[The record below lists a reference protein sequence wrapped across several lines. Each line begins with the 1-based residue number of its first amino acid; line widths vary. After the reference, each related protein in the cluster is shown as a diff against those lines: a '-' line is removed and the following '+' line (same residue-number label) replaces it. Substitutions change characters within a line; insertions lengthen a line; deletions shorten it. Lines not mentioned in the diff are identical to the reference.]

1 MIDILFIADFF
12 ADQVNG
18 GGELNNQVLID
29 SLSNKGYN
37 VGCAN
42 SHIVDLDF
50 LNREKARKY
59 IVSNFINLPAE
70 SKDFIQE
77 NLQYTIYEHDHK
89 YLKNRNP
96 AKYENYKAPESEII
110 NKRFYENA
118 ELIYCQSNFHSG
130 IVKKN
135 LNLDNIVSVSGN
147 LWSDDSLEFMR
158 EMSLKSKKDVCSIM
172 DSATSHKNTEGAL
185 KYCHKKGYS
194 YELIP
199 SCPPKQFLS
208 RISNNDRFIFFP
220 LTPETLSR
228 IVVEARMMGLKT
240 ITNKRI
246 GAVTEDWFSLKG
258 SNLVD
263 FMYEKKNEIIEKVEE
278 FVNE

>member
-1 MIDILFIADFF
+1 MIDLIFIADFF

-29 SLSNKGYN
+29 SLSDKGYN
-37 VGCAN
+37 IGCAN
-42 SHIVDLDF
+42 SHIVDIEF
-50 LNREKARKY
+50 LKREKARKY
-59 IVSNFINLPAE
+59 IVSNFMNLPIE
-70 SKDFIQE
+70 SRKFIEE
-77 NLQYTIYEHDHK
+77 NLEYTIYEHDHK

-96 AKYENYKAPESEII
+96 AEYEDYKAPESEII
-110 NKRFYENA
+110 NQTFYKNA
-118 ELIYCQSNFHSG
+118 KFVYCQSNFHSQ
-130 IVKKN
+130 IVRKN
-135 LNLDNIVSVSGN
+135 LNFDNIVSVSGN
-147 LWSDDSLEFMR
+147 LWTDDSLEFMR
-158 EMSLKSKKDVCSIM
+158 EMSKKHKNSACSIM

-185 KYCHKKGYS
+185 KYCHKKGYE

-208 RISNNDRFIFFP
+208 RISNNDKFVFFP

-246 GAVTEDWFSLKG
+246 GAVTEEWFSLKG
-258 SNLVD
+258 ADLVD
-263 FMYEKKNEIIEKVEE
+263 FMYEKKSQIIERIEE